1 MEGKT
6 VHSNDKDVWP
16 SIVNNYATIFDTG
29 SAKYELENCIEI
41 TKKTRNLS
49 INDPRHAFRQL
60 PLQNYNLKIKYVCPC
75 KRFVEI
81 NAKMKITIK

>member
-41 TKKTRNLS
+41 TKKKNKE
-49 INDPRHAFRQL
+49 
-60 PLQNYNLKIKYVCPC
+60 LKHK
-75 KRFVEI
+75 
-81 NAKMKITIK
+81 

>member
-1 MEGKT
+1 MEEKT

-16 SIVNNYATIFDTG
+16 SIVNNYATIFGTKF
-29 SAKYELENCIEI
+29 AKYELENCIEI
-41 TKKTRNLS
+41 TKKRNLS
-49 INDPRHAFRQL
+49 INEPHAFRQL
-60 PLQNYNLKIKYVCPC
+60 PLQNYNFNLKYVCPC